1 MMADHEPGA
10 ALALP
15 SFKGTKIKPLAEP
28 SDAILWLDPA
38 EVLIGTR
45 IGFYFPE
52 KAVALGRLI
61 ASVGQRDPI
70 KVQRNPQAGGPAWK
84 LVVGRHRLEGVRLEG
99 LPLVQAIEVFG
110 DAATLREMEAS
121 ENLHRRPLAPIER
134 AMFVFE
140 LCRAAQERVA
150 AEHGNL
156 TQQQLGA
163 AARWAK
169 VRDGQA
175 LADQALQD
183 EAADAGDKMSSA
195 YGWQESVA
203 EALDLGPRT
212 IKRSLRLY
220 RLVIEPFPDLIEALA
235 KHPVVGENDKQLR
248 DIADLPGENQR
259 RAVIEALLADPEL
272 SAEGARVQA
281 GIVGDGVKIAPGHF
295 DKFTGQIKTGWGRL
309 NLQQRRAFVPEI
321 AALMHTPELKR
332 ELRDRLN
339 EELGE

>member
-1 MMADHEPGA
+1 MSGA
-10 ALALP
+10 AKVAAGEL
-15 SFKGTKIKPLAEP
+15 G
-28 SDAILWLDPA
+28 DAILWLDPA
-38 EVLIGTR
+38 EVLIGER

-70 KVQRNPQAGGPAWK
+70 KVERNPLAGGPAWK

-156 TQQQLGA
+156 TDQQLGA
-163 AARWAK
+163 AKRWAK
-169 VRDGQA
+169 VRAGEIRS
-175 LADQALQD
+175 DQALQD
-183 EAADAGDKMSSA
+183 EAADAEAKMDQA

-203 EALDLGPRT
+203 EALDLGRST

-220 RLVIEPFPDLIEALA
+220 RLVIEPFPELIEALA

-259 RAVIEALLADPEL
+259 RAMIEALLADPEL
-272 SAEGARVQA
+272 SADGARVAVGIA
-281 GIVGDGVKIAPGHF
+281 GATGAQPKPGAY
-295 DKFTGQIKTGWGRL
+295 DKFTGQISTGWERLGRGE
-309 NLQQRRAFVPEI
+309 RARFLPTL
-321 AALMHTPELKR
+321 AAMLTPDLKR
-332 ELRDRLN
+332 QMRDLLN
-339 EELGE
+339 SELGE